1 MKGITKNVAVIV
13 LMLIG
18 MASYGSQNLELGTP
32 DGGSKYGKDS
42 VKCVTNLSL
51 YGDYYKQWRDSKYKN
66 NDLANTAYIYWRY
79 CFLECPQ
86 ASQNMYSR
94 GIRLVKNKIKLTND
108 SIQKSAYV
116 DTLMMVYNQ
125 RIKYFGDNP
134 KYPSGYLKGRQ
145 AVDLFKYRKNASNE
159 YYPIFKASF
168 DEMKD
173 KSEPTVLFGY
183 YLSTVKYWQ
192 DDHADID
199 LVYET
204 YMEIYDV
211 LQYNEANLD
220 EKKASR
226 YASITNKI
234 EPYMVKLANCEKLVK
249 VFEPKFDANP
259 SDTILAR
266 NLVRLFEMRK
276 CTNTDLYFKAL
287 EQVHK
292 IAPNAQSAF
301 SMGRM
306 SVERKMYAQAKDY
319 LLQAI
324 SLIPDTLADKKADAY
339 LLLAD
344 VYRSLKSFSK
354 SREAARN
361 ALKFRPDE
369 AYAYLIIGDLYVQS
383 ASNCKFKGLSVTYWA
398 AADQFAKAAAV
409 AKDDKIKE
417 QAQKQLN
424 IMKKN
429 FPIQQDVFMR
439 NLKEGDSFTIE
450 CWMNVTTTVRVKK

>member
-1 MKGITKNVAVIV
+1 MKRVTKYFAVVA
-13 LMLIG
+13 LMVIG
-18 MASYGSQNLELGTP
+18 MASFASSNLEVGVP

-51 YGDYYKQWRDSKYKN
+51 YSDYYKQWKESKYKSD
-66 NDLANTAYIYWRY
+66 DLANTAYSYWRY
-79 CFLECPQ
+79 CFLECPR

-94 GIRLVKNKIKLTND
+94 GVRLVKNKIKITKD
-108 SIQKSAYV
+108 STLKSAYV
-116 DTLMMVYNQ
+116 DTLVMVYNQ
-125 RIKYFGDNP
+125 RIKFFPNNP
-134 KYPSGYLKGRQ
+134 KYPVGYLKGRL
-145 AVDLFKYRKNASNE
+145 AVDLFKYRSSAPEE
-159 YYPIFKASF
+159 YYPIFKESF
-168 DEMKD
+168 DMMQE

-183 YLSTVKYWQ
+183 YLATVKYKQ
-192 DDHADID
+192 AGNAKID

-211 LQYNEANLD
+211 LQYNSANLE
-220 EKKASR
+220 EKKAKK
-226 YASITNKI
+226 YDAITNKI
-234 EPYMVKLANCEKLVK
+234 EPYMVKLANCEKLVR
-249 VFEPKFDANP
+249 VFEPKFDADP

-276 CTNTDLYFKAL
+276 CTGTDLYFKAL

-306 SVERKMYAQAKDY
+306 SVERKMYEPARDY

-324 SLIPDTLADKKADAY
+324 ELIPDSLTDKRADAY

-344 VYRSLKSFSK
+344 VYRSMKQYPK

-361 ALKFRPDE
+361 VLQLRPDE
-369 AYAYLIIGDLYVQS
+369 AYAYIIIGDLYVKS
-383 ASNCKFKGLSVTYWA
+383 SSTCKFKGMSVTYWV
-398 AADQFAKAAAV
+398 AADQFAKAVAV

-417 QAQKQLN
+417 QAQKQLSV
-424 IMKKN
+424 IKKN
-429 FPIQQDVFMR
+429 FPVQQDVFMR
-439 NLKEGDSFTIE
+439 NLKEGDSFKVE
-450 CWMNVTTTVRVKK
+450 CWINTTTTVRIRK

>member
-1 MKGITKNVAVIV
+1 MKRVMKYLAVVV
-13 LMLIG
+13 LMMMG
-18 MASYGSQNLELGTP
+18 MASFASSNLEAGVP

-51 YGDYYKQWRDSKYKN
+51 YSDYYKQWRNSKYKN
-66 NDLANTAYIYWRY
+66 DDLAITSLKYWRY
-79 CFLECPQ
+79 CFLECPR

-94 GIRLVKNKIKLTND
+94 GIKLIKNRIKNTED
-108 SIQKSAYV
+108 SLQKAGYV

-125 RIKYFGDNP
+125 RIQYFPNNP
-134 KYPSGYLKGRQ
+134 KYPVGYLKGRQ
-145 AVDLFKYRKNASNE
+145 AVDLFKYRKNASDE
-159 YYPIFKASF
+159 YYPIFKESF
-168 DEMKD
+168 DLMQD

-183 YLSTVKYWQ
+183 YLATVKYYQ
-192 DDHADID
+192 DDHAEID

-204 YMEIYDV
+204 YMEIYDI
-211 LQYNEANLD
+211 LQYNINNLD
-220 EKKASR
+220 STKAR
-226 YASITNKI
+226 KYESISNKI
-234 EPYMVKLANCEKLVK
+234 EPYMVKLAKCEKLVK
-249 VFEPKFDANP
+249 VFEPKFDADP

-306 SVERKMYAQAKDY
+306 SVERKMYSEAKDY

-324 SLIPDTLADKKADAY
+324 ELIPDSLTSKKADAY

-344 VYRSLKSFSK
+344 VYRSMKQFPK

-361 ALKFRPDE
+361 VIKLKPEE
-369 AYAYLIIGDLYVQS
+369 AYAYMIIGDLYVQS
-383 ASNCKFKGLSVTYWA
+383 ASSCKYKGLSVSYWA
-398 AADQFAKAAAV
+398 AADQFAKAASV
-409 AKDDKIKE
+409 AKNDKIKE
-417 QAQKQLN
+417 QAQKQLAV
-424 IMKKN
+424 MKKN
-429 FPIQQDVFMR
+429 YPIQQDVFMR
-439 NLKEGDSFTIE
+439 NLKEGDPFTVE
-450 CWMNVTTTVRVKK
+450 CWMNVTTTVRIKK